1 MNILKKFFTNKDKT
15 PVKPAI
21 DKKHISKKR
30 KDTYIVTNDVMLDYN
45 SFAFCQ
51 EVPVAIK
58 VKNGVIEQSGWKT
71 CKCFPTKPVLHT
83 MNNQP
88 QFVEIF
94 GEKIATTIIEY
105 HDKDTNMPVAQLYP
119 DSLCVFDGFEKN
131 YEQRLNH
138 ATRQDLK
145 YQMALRQKLLNKY
158 ENQR

>member
-1 MNILKKFFTNKDKT
+1 MNILKYFFTNKDKT

-30 KDTYIVTNDVMLDYN
+30 KDTYIVTKDVMMDYN
-45 SFAFCQ
+45 SFAFCT

-71 CKCFPTKPVLHT
+71 CKCFPTQPALHT

-88 QFVEIF
+88 QFIEIF

-105 HDKDTNMPVAQLYP
+105 HDKDTNTPVAQLYP
-119 DSLCVFDGFEKN
+119 DRLYIFDGFENN

-145 YQMALRQKLLNKY
+145 YQMALRQKLLNEY
-158 ENQR
+158 VNQR